1 MAAATAF
8 DPVPAVEGSMALP
21 PAVAVQGISNDAA
34 DLDTLTEPVLTT
46 IGRDLKMVARKL
58 RVVLLPTTGAGGEAP
73 PLGSPAAAAD
83 GGAGATPT
91 GSEAAAAGTLRVLRE
106 WDLWGPLL
114 LCLVLSIILSINAP
128 SGQASLVFASVFVT
142 VWAGAAV
149 VTVNAKLLGGNMCVS
164 AAERLPSY
172 DVIVVLASLL
182 LRCLHRNL
190 PATCPAA
197 LPSFVYLAALFS
209 SPSASSGTAFSRWCW
224 RRSFAT
230 SCPTG

>member
-1 MAAATAF
+1 
-8 DPVPAVEGSMALP
+8 MALP

-34 DLDTLTEPVLTT
+34 DLDTLSEPVLTT
-46 IGRDLKMVARKL
+46 IGRDLRMVARKL
-58 RVVLLPTTGAGGEAP
+58 RVVLLPTTGAGGEVP
-73 PLGSPAAAAD
+73 PLGSPAAGAD

-149 VTVNAKLLGGNMCVS
+149 VTVNAKLLGGNMCVH
-164 AAERLPSY
+164 AAELLPPFRCS
-172 DVIVVLASLL
+172 VLPCCAVTFSPQCPQHALL
-182 LRCLHRNL
+182 
-190 PATCPAA
+190 
-197 LPSFVYLAALFS
+197 
-209 SPSASSGTAFSRWCW
+209 
-224 RRSFAT
+224 
-230 SCPTG
+230 

>member
-1 MAAATAF
+1 MAAAGAF
-8 DPVPAVEGSMALP
+8 DAVPVVEGSMTLP
-21 PAVAVQGISNDAA
+21 PAVAVQGISHDPA
-34 DLDTLTEPVLTT
+34 DMDTLQEPVLTT

-58 RVVLLPTTGAGGEAP
+58 RVVLLPTAGAGGEAP
-73 PLGSPAAAAD
+73 PLGSPATGAE

-149 VTVNAKLLGGNMCVS
+149 VTVNAKLLGGNMCVFHQAGGKQS
-164 AAERLPSY
+164 SLPQAGRLNLTNAFGCNNSPQCCPNFVLSFSVHAAR
-172 DVIVVLASLL
+172 
-182 LRCLHRNL
+182 
-190 PATCPAA
+190 
-197 LPSFVYLAALFS
+197 FS
-209 SPSASSGTAFSRWCW
+209 NQFACSGTAFSRWC
-224 RRSFAT
+224 
-230 SCPTG
+230 